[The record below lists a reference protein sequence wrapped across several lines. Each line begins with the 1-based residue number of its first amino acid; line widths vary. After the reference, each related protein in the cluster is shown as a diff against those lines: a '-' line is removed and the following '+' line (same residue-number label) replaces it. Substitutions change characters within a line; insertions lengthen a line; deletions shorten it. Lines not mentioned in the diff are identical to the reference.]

1 MNIIATFCEA
11 IPAQILEKVS
21 LNHLPNDF
29 SYSFELFFRQNC
41 NDNRAMSHQDFSVG
55 PLRDLCIDGVC
66 VLVYALLL
74 LHEKMDATT
83 LDDALDWMPK
93 AQQHQVP

>member
-29 SYSFELFFRQNC
+29 SYSFELIL
-41 NDNRAMSHQDFSVG
+41 DFSVG

-83 LDDALDWMPK
+83 QDDALDWMPK